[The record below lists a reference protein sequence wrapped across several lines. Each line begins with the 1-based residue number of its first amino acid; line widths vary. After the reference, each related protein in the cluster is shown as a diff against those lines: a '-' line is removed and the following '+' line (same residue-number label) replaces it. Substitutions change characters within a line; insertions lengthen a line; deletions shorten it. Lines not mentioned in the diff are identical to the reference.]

1 MRMWVAAGISAGF
14 SSRTQNR
21 VPSNA
26 VASFHPPTNTPGAT
40 SAGLF
45 GRVRDLGG
53 VAGLALAVIAPVQ
66 VGGEDDLGA
75 ALGRV
80 ALLAHRGCP
89 HAVSVVDARVRVH
102 HPCPYCDLSVE
113 FPRTLFL
120 LWCDNRRD
128 TFLISSPDE
137 EEARRTVSL
146 LRRSFRA
153 RLLLE
158 DGPIALVELPDFE
171 WPSPPSVTGLARRAG
186 VWVLPPVVYAEGR
199 ETYRF
204 VSSDRA
210 RLNRLIRRVRH
221 LGEVEILSL
230 SDRSGL
236 ESVRDYPTASVHFFE
251 GLSDRQT
258 RSLVAAHDAGLLE
271 IPARESW
278 AAVARR
284 EGLSRSTFGEHLR
297 KAQLRI
303 LRNSYVLLKAR
314 AAVSAAAPVVLPQLG
329 PPAAPERTGSNERK
343 SPPAGARTPS
353 ARRGS
358 STPGHDPE

>member
-1 MRMWVAAGISAGF
+1 MRSFVGGAAFA
-14 SSRTQNR
+14 R
-21 VPSNA
+21 
-26 VASFHPPTNTPGAT
+26 
-40 SAGLF
+40 
-45 GRVRDLGG
+45 
-53 VAGLALAVIAPVQ
+53 AVIAKVKAGP
-66 VGGEDDLGA
+66 GDDVGA

-80 ALLAHRGCP
+80 YFLGRACSP
-89 HAVSVVDARVRVH
+89 QDMTVVDARVRVH

-128 TFLISSPDE
+128 TFLVSSPE
-137 EEARRTVSL
+137 AAEARRAVGT
-146 LRRSFRA
+146 LRRSFHA
-153 RLLLE
+153 RLLLA
-158 DGPIALVELPDFE
+158 DGPNALVEVPDFE
-171 WPSPPSVTGLARRAG
+171 WATPPSVTGLARRTG

-204 VSSDRA
+204 VSSHRT
-210 RLNRLIRRVRH
+210 RLNRLIRRVRR

-236 ESVRDYPTASVHFFE
+236 ESIRDYPTASVHFFE

-271 IPARESW
+271 IPARASW
-278 AAVARR
+278 AEVARR

-303 LRNSYVLLKAR
+303 LRNSYALLKAR
-314 AAVSAAAPVVLPQLG
+314 TAVAAATPVVLPRLAPSGGVERPRSRG
-329 PPAAPERTGSNERK
+329 PCAMPSGGCGPSTRR
-343 SPPAGARTPS
+343 AGS
-353 ARRGS
+353 ARR
-358 STPGHDPE
+358 T